1 MQSKP
6 KGLKVLIV
14 GAGIG
19 GLAAAIALR
28 QQGHK
33 EWVLIHRAHLHEA
46 LKDKAQA
53 PGQGTPIVLHT
64 SAKVADVD
72 AQAATITLEDGQR
85 FEGDLVLGA
94 DGVHS
99 VTRRHVSGKEVN
111 AFSSGRNAFRFMIP
125 RKEALEDPETAPMVQ
140 TNGTVLMWH
149 SADSKVVIYP
159 CVNNEILNF
168 VCIHPDNL
176 TNEYV
181 TQGWNSGVGKD
192 TLLNAFKDFEPG
204 VLKMLNKADPETLK
218 IWPLLD
224 METLPQWVNGRLAL
238 MGDAAHPFLPYRA
251 SGGAMAIEDG
261 LSLAVMLPGDVSRE
275 DVPTR
280 LELYAKARQE
290 RVLQIQDQH
299 ARTKLRDVIAAI
311 ISSYIYDHD
320 EWDHSSEVLRQHLWS
335 QNQQVYYRQP
345 TVFGP
350 MPGPRQDFWGRS
362 RAAASTKAKFCT
374 ASIRFKTSRTLLK
387 NLLPSSS
394 YSFTGMGSVAYA
406 TFSQT
411 TLDGLDWLAG
421 GGYNHFGLY
430 IHGVQYKSADG
441 QITEGSYL
449 PVLFEDL
456 ADPILSGREELG
468 FPKVFSSIDVNR
480 RRHSYHVTASWRGGV
495 WGRLNLTGLE
505 EKSEEETQTNGSTK
519 TPPNLLLHR
528 YMPSVG
534 KDRKGTPEAE
544 YPVVVDSAEDLTVV
558 PSRITRELRATDAR
572 LEIDGLD
579 WNQLPTLHH
588 IVSRLAEVPVYQVIE
603 AKVVE
608 GEGVADVSSARRIEP

>member
-1 MQSKP
+1 M
-6 KGLKVLIV
+6 
-14 GAGIG
+14 
-19 GLAAAIALR
+19 
-28 QQGHK
+28 
-33 EWVLIHRAHLHEA
+33 
-46 LKDKAQA
+46 KDKAQA

-290 RVLQIQDQH
+290 RVLQIQ
-299 ARTKLRDVIAAI
+299 
-311 ISSYIYDHD
+311 
-320 EWDHSSEVLRQHLWS
+320 
-335 QNQQVYYRQP
+335 
-345 TVFGP
+345 
-350 MPGPRQDFWGRS
+350 
-362 RAAASTKAKFCT
+362 
-374 ASIRFKTSRTLLK
+374 
-387 NLLPSSS
+387 
-394 YSFTGMGSVAYA
+394 
-406 TFSQT
+406 
-411 TLDGLDWLAG
+411 
-421 GGYNHFGLY
+421 
-430 IHGVQYKSADG
+430 
-441 QITEGSYL
+441 
-449 PVLFEDL
+449 
-456 ADPILSGREELG
+456 
-468 FPKVFSSIDVNR
+468 
-480 RRHSYHVTASWRGGV
+480 
-495 WGRLNLTGLE
+495 
-505 EKSEEETQTNGSTK
+505 
-519 TPPNLLLHR
+519 
-528 YMPSVG
+528 
-534 KDRKGTPEAE
+534 E
-544 YPVVVDSAEDLTVV
+544 Y
-558 PSRITRELRATDAR
+558 TRESGGRHV
-572 LEIDGLD
+572 GG
-579 WNQLPTLHH
+579 
-588 IVSRLAEVPVYQVIE
+588 
-603 AKVVE
+603 KE
-608 GEGVADVSSARRIEP
+608 GM